1 MFLFIHHIYI
11 KYIYTFK
18 HVVMRKRLQKG
29 AFMGNEK
36 VNPVGATTQ
45 STQSTPV
52 RRQRTEEKVNSV
64 ITESK
69 KGNETPV
76 VENDTIIMKHD
87 TVYVDKDEVVRDT
100 VYLSEEDRLAAQRQ
114 QRIKKVANN
123 IVSQLYKSIDGLGT
137 DDELFEKTL
146 NRINKDNILEVIE
159 EWDRTCGQEYGESFF
174 ESFLGDADSA
184 QRKKYGAQLM
194 NALVERANE
203 IGRNDNGIEIRLPE
217 YEKELNSKFFVNN
230 SKLAA
235 IFNAIADETILYQRG
250 ADAAESLSI
259 TLEEPI
265 IYDTGKAELHEQ
277 TGFDENGNPVY
288 EVTNLQRL
296 DPGEYT
302 SEPVYLLGGEL
313 YRKVEE

>member
-1 MFLFIHHIYI
+1 MSGERIDPI
-11 KYIYTFK
+11 
-18 HVVMRKRLQKG
+18 
-29 AFMGNEK
+29 
-36 VNPVGATTQ
+36 TT
-45 STQSTPV
+45 STQNTQNSTV
-52 RRQRTEEKVNSV
+52 TRHSEERINSV

-69 KGNETPV
+69 KSGEKPVAADTTKTPV
-76 VENDTIIMKHD
+76 IEYDTIYVDKVVNDTIYISK
-87 TVYVDKDEVVRDT
+87 
-100 VYLSEEDRLAAQRQ
+100 EEQLAAQRREQ
-114 QRIKKVANN
+114 IKKVANN

-159 EWDRTCGQEYGESFF
+159 EWDRTCGKEYGESFF
-174 ESFLGDADSA
+174 ESFLGDADPA
-184 QRKKYGAQLM
+184 QRKKYGEQLM

-217 YEKELNSKFFVNN
+217 YKKELNSKFFVNN

-235 IFNAIADETILYQRG
+235 IFNTIADETKLFQQG
-250 ADAAESLSI
+250 ADAVKHIEM
-259 TLEEPI
+259 TLDEPI
-265 IYDTGKAELHEQ
+265 IFDTGKAELHEQ

>member
-1 MFLFIHHIYI
+1 
-11 KYIYTFK
+11 
-18 HVVMRKRLQKG
+18 
-29 AFMGNEK
+29 MGNEK

-100 VYLSEEDRLAAQRQ
+100 VYLSEEDRLEAQRQ

-123 IVSQLYKSIDGLGT
+123 IVCQLYKSIDGLGT

-146 NRINKDNILEVIE
+146 NRINKDNILEVME
-159 EWDRTCGQEYGESFF
+159 EWDRTCGKEYGETFF
-174 ESFLGDADSA
+174 ESFLGDADST
-184 QRKKYGAQLM
+184 QRKEYGAKLM
-194 NALVERANE
+194 NALVARANE
-203 IGRNDNGIEIRLPE
+203 IGRDDNGIEIRLQDFN
-217 YEKELNSKFFVNN
+217 KELNSNFFVNN

-235 IFNAIADETILYQRG
+235 IFNVIADETKLFQQR
-250 ADAAESLSI
+250 AEAEKAKQNVYTPLDK
-259 TLEEPI
+259 PI
-265 IYDTGKAELHEQ
+265 IFDTGKVELQRQ
-277 TGFDENGNPVY
+277 TGVDENGNPVY
-288 EVTNLQRL
+288 EVIHLQKV
-296 DPGEYT
+296 EYNEIPD
-302 SEPVYLLGGEL
+302 EPVYPINGEI
-313 YRKVEE
+313 YREVKE

>member
-1 MFLFIHHIYI
+1 
-11 KYIYTFK
+11 
-18 HVVMRKRLQKG
+18 
-29 AFMGNEK
+29 MGNEK

-100 VYLSEEDRLAAQRQ
+100 VYLSEEDRLEAQRQ

-159 EWDRTCGQEYGESFF
+159 EWDRTCGKEYGESFF

-184 QRKKYGAQLM
+184 QRKKYGEQLM

-217 YEKELNSKFFVNN
+217 YKKELNSKFFVNN

-288 EVTNLQRL
+288 NVTNLQRL
-296 DPGEYT
+296 DPGEHT
-302 SEPVYLLGGEL
+302 GEPVYLLGGEL

>member
-1 MFLFIHHIYI
+1 
-11 KYIYTFK
+11 
-18 HVVMRKRLQKG
+18 
-29 AFMGNEK
+29 MGNEK

-100 VYLSEEDRLAAQRQ
+100 VYLSEEDRLEAQRQ

-235 IFNAIADETILYQRG
+235 IFNVIADETKLFQQH
-250 ADAAESLSI
+250 AEAEKAKQNVYT
-259 TLEEPI
+259 TLDQPI
-265 IYDTGKAELHEQ
+265 IFDTGKVELQRQ
-277 TGFDENGNPVY
+277 TGVDENGNPVY
-288 EVTNLQRL
+288 EIIHLQKV
-296 DPGEYT
+296 EYNEIPD
-302 SEPVYLLGGEL
+302 EPVYPINGEI
-313 YRKVEE
+313 YREVKE

>member
-1 MFLFIHHIYI
+1 
-11 KYIYTFK
+11 
-18 HVVMRKRLQKG
+18 
-29 AFMGNEK
+29 MGNEK

-52 RRQRTEEKVNSV
+52 RQRITEEKVNSV
-64 ITESK
+64 ITEAK
-69 KGNETPV
+69 KGNEESV
-76 VENDTIIMKHD
+76 AEHDTVIIKHD

-100 VYLSEEDRLAAQRQ
+100 VYLSEEDRLEAQRQ

-123 IVSQLYKSIDGLGT
+123 IVCQLYKSIDGLGT

-184 QRKKYGAQLM
+184 QRKKYGEQLM

-235 IFNAIADETILYQRG
+235 IFNTIADETILYQRG
-250 ADAAESLSI
+250 ADAVKHIEM
-259 TLEEPI
+259 TLDEPI
-265 IYDTGKAELHEQ
+265 IFDTGKAELHEQ

-296 DPGEYT
+296 DLGEHT
-302 SEPVYLLGGEL
+302 GEPVYLLGGEL

>member
-1 MFLFIHHIYI
+1 MSGERIDPI
-11 KYIYTFK
+11 
-18 HVVMRKRLQKG
+18 
-29 AFMGNEK
+29 
-36 VNPVGATTQ
+36 TT
-45 STQSTPV
+45 STQNTQNSTV
-52 RRQRTEEKVNSV
+52 TRHSEERINSV

-69 KGNETPV
+69 KSGEKPVAADTTETPV
-76 VENDTIIMKHD
+76 IEYDTIYVDKVVNDTIYISK
-87 TVYVDKDEVVRDT
+87 
-100 VYLSEEDRLAAQRQ
+100 EEQLAAQRREQ
-114 QRIKKVANN
+114 IKKVANN

-159 EWDRTCGQEYGESFF
+159 EWDRTCGKEYGESFF
-174 ESFLGDADSA
+174 ESFLGDADPA
-184 QRKKYGAQLM
+184 QRKKYGEQLM

-217 YEKELNSKFFVNN
+217 YKKELNSKFFVNN

-235 IFNAIADETILYQRG
+235 IFNTIADETKLFQQG
-250 ADAAESLSI
+250 ADAVKHIEM
-259 TLEEPI
+259 TLDEPI
-265 IYDTGKAELHEQ
+265 IFDTGKAELHEQ

>member
-1 MFLFIHHIYI
+1 MSGERIDPI
-11 KYIYTFK
+11 
-18 HVVMRKRLQKG
+18 
-29 AFMGNEK
+29 
-36 VNPVGATTQ
+36 TT
-45 STQSTPV
+45 STQNTQNSTV
-52 RRQRTEEKVNSV
+52 TRHSEERINSV

-69 KGNETPV
+69 KSGEKPVAADTTETPV
-76 VENDTIIMKHD
+76 IEYDTIYVDKVVNDTIYISK
-87 TVYVDKDEVVRDT
+87 
-100 VYLSEEDRLAAQRQ
+100 EEQLAAQRREQ
-114 QRIKKVANN
+114 IKKVANN

-146 NRINKDNILEVIE
+146 NRINKDNILEVME
-159 EWDRTCGQEYGESFF
+159 EWDRTCGKEYGESFF

-184 QRKKYGAQLM
+184 QRKKYGEQLM

-217 YEKELNSKFFVNN
+217 YKKELNSKFFVNN

-235 IFNAIADETILYQRG
+235 IFNTIADETKLFQQG
-250 ADAAESLSI
+250 ADAVKHIEM
-259 TLEEPI
+259 TLDEPI
-265 IYDTGKAELHEQ
+265 IFDTGKAELHEQ

>member
-1 MFLFIHHIYI
+1 MSGERIDPI
-11 KYIYTFK
+11 
-18 HVVMRKRLQKG
+18 
-29 AFMGNEK
+29 
-36 VNPVGATTQ
+36 TT
-45 STQSTPV
+45 STQNTQNSTV
-52 RRQRTEEKVNSV
+52 TRHSEERINSV

-69 KGNETPV
+69 KSGEKPVAADTTKTPV
-76 VENDTIIMKHD
+76 IEYDTIYVDKVVNDTIYISK
-87 TVYVDKDEVVRDT
+87 
-100 VYLSEEDRLAAQRQ
+100 EEQLAAQRREQ
-114 QRIKKVANN
+114 IKKVANN

-159 EWDRTCGQEYGESFF
+159 EWDRTCGKEYGESFF

-184 QRKKYGAQLM
+184 QRKKYGEQLM

-217 YEKELNSKFFVNN
+217 YKKELNSKFFVNN

-235 IFNAIADETILYQRG
+235 IFNTIADETKLFQQG
-250 ADAAESLSI
+250 ADAVKHIEM
-259 TLEEPI
+259 TLDEPI
-265 IYDTGKAELHEQ
+265 IFDTGKAELHEQ

>member
-1 MFLFIHHIYI
+1 MSGERIDPI
-11 KYIYTFK
+11 
-18 HVVMRKRLQKG
+18 
-29 AFMGNEK
+29 
-36 VNPVGATTQ
+36 TT
-45 STQSTPV
+45 STQNTQNSTV
-52 RRQRTEEKVNSV
+52 TRHSEERINSV

-69 KGNETPV
+69 KSGEKPVAADTTETPV
-76 VENDTIIMKHD
+76 IEYDTIYVDKVVNDTIYISK
-87 TVYVDKDEVVRDT
+87 
-100 VYLSEEDRLAAQRQ
+100 EEQLAAQRREQ
-114 QRIKKVANN
+114 IKKVANN

-159 EWDRTCGQEYGESFF
+159 EWDRTCGKEYGESFF

-184 QRKKYGAQLM
+184 QRKKYGEQLM

-217 YEKELNSKFFVNN
+217 YKKELNSKFFVNN

-235 IFNAIADETILYQRG
+235 IFNTIADETKLFQQG
-250 ADAAESLSI
+250 ADAVKHIEM
-259 TLEEPI
+259 TLDEPI
-265 IYDTGKAELHEQ
+265 IFDTGKAELHEQ

>member
-1 MFLFIHHIYI
+1 MSGERIDPI
-11 KYIYTFK
+11 
-18 HVVMRKRLQKG
+18 
-29 AFMGNEK
+29 
-36 VNPVGATTQ
+36 TT
-45 STQSTPV
+45 STQNTQNSTV
-52 RRQRTEEKVNSV
+52 TRHSEERINSV

-69 KGNETPV
+69 KSGEKPVAADTTKTPV
-76 VENDTIIMKHD
+76 IEYDTIYVDKVVNDTIYISK
-87 TVYVDKDEVVRDT
+87 
-100 VYLSEEDRLAAQRQ
+100 EEQLAAQRREQ
-114 QRIKKVANN
+114 IKKVANN

-159 EWDRTCGQEYGESFF
+159 EWDRTCGKEYGESFF

-184 QRKKYGAQLM
+184 QLKKYGEQLM

-217 YEKELNSKFFVNN
+217 YKKELNSKFFVNN

-235 IFNAIADETILYQRG
+235 IFNTIADETKLFQQG
-250 ADAAESLSI
+250 ADAVKHIEM
-259 TLEEPI
+259 TLDEPI
-265 IYDTGKAELHEQ
+265 IFDTGKAELHEQ